1 MCPIAVAVNDRQAAI
16 RGHAVIEKRI
26 IMPRKMIVFLLV
38 LVFAGGCAQK
48 TAFYSS
54 PPGALVFV
62 NGEAIGQT
70 PCEYE
75 YKSSTAKTYHVEL
88 QAEGYKPLQDE
99 VCTDEVDQEARSK
112 WLSAGLL
119 WSPLFIGAAFT
130 KKLKKAYHFF
140 LSKVEADESQ
150 GLHAKLED
158 PESYE
163 SKTN

>member
-1 MCPIAVAVNDRQAAI
+1 
-16 RGHAVIEKRI
+16 
-26 IMPRKMIVFLLV
+26 MPRKMIVFLLV
-38 LVFAGGCAQK
+38 LLFTGGCAQK

-70 PCEYE
+70 PCEFE
-75 YKSSTAKTYHVEL
+75 YKSSTTKTYHVEL

-99 VCTDEVDQEARSK
+99 VCTDEVDREARSK

-130 KKLKKAYHFF
+130 KKLKQAYHFF
-140 LSKVEADESQ
+140 LAKDNDDENQ
-150 GLHAKLED
+150 ALHAKLEH
-158 PESYE
+158 PESIV